1 MIQSLA
7 LTIIKLLF
15 FLPLTVLVLFLPG
28 MFLLGKRGRELEPE
42 EKTLLSFILGIVLFS
57 SVAVLLGVLRLRFLS
72 FPLIAGIDLLL
83 LGKNSLKSVF
93 SPLLSLFKNKILVGL
108 IVLGVFVQGMIS
120 FPSGFRYPGGYYF
133 WSAQGHDGLWHVAV
147 MQEIAKHFPPNNPLY
162 ANQPLL
168 NYHYAS
174 NIFMGEFYR
183 LFPFLGSLDLYFRF
197 FPVLLS
203 FLISLSVFCFA
214 KRRWNQQVGYW
225 SIFFT
230 YACGSFGYIVSIL
243 NHRFPLS
250 GETTFWVSQ
259 GNTILGN
266 PPHAL
271 GLILLTTI
279 LFLLE
284 VWIKTKENFWIYLIA
299 FLGYGLAV
307 VKVTSGMVAIFAL
320 GVTGLYFLWQE
331 KKIGVL
337 ASSIFLA
344 VSNFLLLK
352 VISPT
357 AGSFLIFEPLWFT
370 RTMMVSK
377 LGNVDWEL
385 RRQHYIWK
393 NTWHSSLRVV
403 QLELEA
409 IAIFIIGNSG
419 MRIIGFWEFIR
430 KAGRKWLK
438 KIDGVD
444 VFIASSLLFSVGI
457 VLLFVQRGIIYNFIQ
472 FMQIYLHF
480 LGILA
485 AATTVALLGK
495 LKGRPIRLAIPILI
509 IILAVPTVIG
519 SFFDFYGPE
528 RTPLSKVTPA
538 EEEAL
543 NWLKNNSSS
552 KDIVL
557 TKPFTGGGEWR
568 YPKQPW
574 PISAWY
580 STPYVFVFSGRY
592 GYLTG
597 EEQLMILGYKTEND
611 LKTTRA
617 FFAQV
622 NLAQNQKFLT
632 EKNIDFVYVR
642 KDELEKP
649 LLEKGNGIKKVFEND
664 EVIIFRVIKDVAKNI

>member
-1 MIQSLA
+1 MIQL
-7 LTIIKLLF
+7 LLFTFLKLLLF
-15 FLPLTVLVLFLPG
+15 VPIAIFVLSWPG
-28 MFLLGKRGRELEPE
+28 MFLLGKRGSELEPE
-42 EKTLLSFILGIVLFS
+42 ERTILSFVLGIVLFS
-57 SVAVLLGVLRLRFLS
+57 SLAVLLGLLNLRFLS
-72 FPLIAGIDLLL
+72 LPIIIGINFLLL
-83 LGKNSLKSVF
+83 RRNSFKEIWL
-93 SPLLSLFKNKILVGL
+93 PLLSTVKNKTLIGL
-108 IVLGVFVQGMIS
+108 ILLGIFVQGMIN

-174 NIFMGEFYR
+174 GVFMGEFYR

-214 KRRWNQQVGYW
+214 KRRWNQKVGYW

-243 NHRFPLS
+243 NHRFPFS
-250 GETTFWVSQ
+250 GETTFWASQ

-271 GLILLTTI
+271 GIILLTTI
-279 LFLLE
+279 LLLLE
-284 VWIKTKENFWIYLIA
+284 LWVKTKRNFWLYLIV

-307 VKVTSGMVAIFAL
+307 VKVFSGAVAVFAL
-320 GVTGLYFLWQE
+320 GMTGLYLFWRE
-331 KKIGVL
+331 RKIDLL
-337 ASSIFLA
+337 ASGVFLA
-344 VSNFLLLK
+344 ASNFGLLK
-352 VISPT
+352 LISPT
-357 AGSFLIFEPLWFT
+357 ASSFLLFEPLWFP

-385 RRQHYIWK
+385 RRQHYLWK
-393 NTWHSSLRVV
+393 NTWHSWLRVV

-419 MRIIGFWEFIR
+419 IRVISLWEFIG
-430 KAGRKWLK
+430 KAGRGWLK

-485 AATTVALLGK
+485 AAATVALLGK

-509 IILAVPTVIG
+509 IILAAPTVIG
-519 SFFDFYGPE
+519 NFFDFYGPGKV
-528 RTPLSKVTPA
+528 PLSKVTPA

-543 NWLKNNSSS
+543 NWLKNNSTTE
-552 KDIVL
+552 DVVL
-557 TKPFTGGGEWR
+557 SKPFAGGGEWR
-568 YPKQPW
+568 YPRQPW

-580 STPYVFVFSGRY
+580 STAYIFVFSNRY
-592 GYLTG
+592 AYLTG
-597 EEQLMILGYKTEND
+597 EEQLMITGYKIEED
-611 LKTTRA
+611 LKQMRS
-617 FFAQV
+617 FFSQT
-622 NLAQNQKFLT
+622 NLLAGRKFL
-632 EKNIDFVYVR
+632 EDKGIDYIYVR
-642 KDELEKP
+642 KDELREPLSEEKN
-649 LLEKGNGIKKVFEND
+649 EIGKVFENE
-664 EVIIFRVIKDVAKNI
+664 EVLIYRVI

>member
-1 MIQSLA
+1 MIQALA
-7 LTIIKLLF
+7 FTIIKLLF
-15 FLPLTVLVLFLPG
+15 FSPLAILVLFLPG
-28 MFLLGKRGRELEPE
+28 MFLLGKRGGELEPE
-42 EKTLLSFILGIVLFS
+42 AESLLSFVLGIVLFS
-57 SVAVLLGVLRLRFLS
+57 SAAVLLGVLKLRFLS
-72 FPLIAGIDLLL
+72 LPLIAGIDFLLL
-83 LGKNSLKSVF
+83 RKSSF
-93 SPLLSLFKNKILVGL
+93 KSILSPLLSLLKNKILIGL
-108 IVLGVFVQGMIS
+108 IILGIFVQGMIN

-133 WSAQGHDGLWHVAV
+133 WSAHGHDGLWHVAV
-147 MQEIAKHFPPNNPLY
+147 MQEIARHFPPNNPLY

-197 FPVLLS
+197 FPILLS

-214 KRRWNQQVGYW
+214 KKRWNQRVGYW
-225 SIFFT
+225 SVFFT

-250 GETTFWVSQ
+250 GETTFWASQ

-266 PPHAL
+266 PPYAL
-271 GLILLTTI
+271 GIILLTTI
-279 LFLLE
+279 LFVLE
-284 VWIKTKENFWIYLIA
+284 LWIKTKENFWLYLIA

-307 VKVTSGMVAIFAL
+307 VKVSSGVVAVFAL
-320 GVTGLYFLWQE
+320 GMSGLYLWWRE
-331 KKIGVL
+331 RKIGLL
-337 ASSIFLA
+337 ASGVFLA
-344 VSNFLLLK
+344 ASNFGLLK
-352 VISPT
+352 LISPT

-385 RRQHYIWK
+385 RRQHYLWK
-393 NTWHSSLRVV
+393 NSWHSLLRVV

-419 MRIIGFWEFIR
+419 MRIIGFWELI
-430 KAGRKWLK
+430 KNVGRGWLK

-444 VFIASSLLFSVGI
+444 IFIASSLLFSVGF
-457 VLLFVQRGIIYNFIQ
+457 VLLFVQRGIIYNLIQ
-472 FMQIYLHF
+472 FIQIYLHF

-495 LKGRPIRLAIPILI
+495 LKSRSVRLAISTLV

-519 SFFDFYGPE
+519 NFFDFYGPGKG
-528 RTPLSKVTPA
+528 PLSKVTPA

-543 NWLKNNSSS
+543 GWLKNNSTPEEV
-552 KDIVL
+552 VL
-557 TKPFTGGGEWR
+557 SKPFVGDGEWR

-580 STPYVFVFSGRY
+580 STAYIFVFSNRY
-592 GYLTG
+592 AYLTG
-597 EEQLMILGYKTEND
+597 EEQLMITGYKTEED
-611 LKTTRA
+611 LKQMRSFFDQTNLLLGRA
-617 FFAQV
+617 F
-622 NLAQNQKFLT
+622 LKD
-632 EKNIDFVYVR
+632 KKISYIYVR
-642 KDELEKP
+642 KDELKSP
-649 LLEKGNGIKKVFEND
+649 LLEKQNGIRKVFEN
-664 EVIIFRVIKDVAKNI
+664 EEALIYRVI